1 MPQGRNSFFI
11 IFLTI
16 LITSVSSLHAKEIR
30 LMPETLNFFKHVYMD
45 DTDSYLNLAMTLWEE
60 EQQGGPYL
68 WDEKKLPIKKD
79 ELKGAIEVFMWDFK
93 RNHHPDLEYYGI
105 AYMLTGRFQ
114 PEGTTVE
121 QAREEMT
128 QNVNYLCDEGL
139 ICNLAVY

>member
-16 LITSVSSLHAKEIR
+16 LITSVSSLHAKEIH

-68 WDEKKLPIKKD
+68 WEEKKLPIKKG